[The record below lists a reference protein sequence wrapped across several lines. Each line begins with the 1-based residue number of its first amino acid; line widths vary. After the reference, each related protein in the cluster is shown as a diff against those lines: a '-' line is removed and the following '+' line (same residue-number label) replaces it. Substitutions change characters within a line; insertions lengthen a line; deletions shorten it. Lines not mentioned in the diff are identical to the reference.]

1 MNLKQNNSVDVILI
15 GYENQENLGLRS
27 IMSYLLGQKYKVIL
41 IPFFPDFD
49 AELINA
55 IRDLHPALIGFS
67 IIFQFSL
74 ENFRKLMH
82 KLRLNGIQSHFTAGG
97 HFPSLR
103 PKETLELIPELDT
116 IVRFE
121 GELTI
126 SELLKYLEE
135 PDKWTKIDGLAFRKN
150 SDIIINPVRKLIDNL
165 DSLPIV
171 YRNKPKTL
179 GFGIKMASML
189 ASRGCFYNCSFC
201 SIRQFYGSAEGKLRR
216 TRSPKEVVKE
226 LVSLYKEYDIRFF
239 SFQDDDFAAR
249 SVRQK
254 AWIAEFLSEI
264 DKADLSNIIRWKI
277 SCRVDDIEENVLL
290 KMIEHGLMAIY
301 LGVESGSESGLRA
314 LNKHVNVKQNIE
326 AIDLIEQNKIAL
338 AIGFMLFDPS
348 STMKSVEENISF
360 LENIGENGYFPI
372 NFCKMLPYAGTPI
385 EKSLIHDGRL
395 KGTLSNPDY
404 DFLDP
409 TLNWYAFLVQRI
421 FTVRNFHS
429 EGLAARLQQVDFESQ
444 LYSSL
449 NNEKSID
456 RLKSEIKLLIKNSN
470 KLASRTLR
478 NLWDEVILHGPK
490 KLIQEENKLLEIA
503 DVEWRGEMQF
513 QMELDSILNQLKIEP
528 RTAHALMDL
537 NPQEEY

>member
-27 IMSYLLGQKYKVIL
+27 IMSYLLGQKYEVIL

-150 SDIIINPVRKLIDNL
+150 SNIIINPVRKLIDNL

-171 YRNKPKTL
+171 YRNKPKNL

-301 LGVESGSESGLRA
+301 LGVESGA
-314 LNKHVNVKQNIE
+314 
-326 AIDLIEQNKIAL
+326 
-338 AIGFMLFDPS
+338 
-348 STMKSVEENISF
+348 
-360 LENIGENGYFPI
+360 
-372 NFCKMLPYAGTPI
+372 
-385 EKSLIHDGRL
+385 
-395 KGTLSNPDY
+395 
-404 DFLDP
+404 
-409 TLNWYAFLVQRI
+409 
-421 FTVRNFHS
+421 
-429 EGLAARLQQVDFESQ
+429 
-444 LYSSL
+444 
-449 NNEKSID
+449 
-456 RLKSEIKLLIKNSN
+456 
-470 KLASRTLR
+470 
-478 NLWDEVILHGPK
+478 
-490 KLIQEENKLLEIA
+490 
-503 DVEWRGEMQF
+503 
-513 QMELDSILNQLKIEP
+513 NQ
-528 RTAHALMDL
+528 D
-537 NPQEEY
+537 